1 MNLPENDWS
10 VLLVDDE
17 PQILLSSSLI
27 LRNAGFRKVETLND
41 SRLVLDF
48 LSRHTVAV
56 IVLDLFMPHLSGQEL
71 LVLLSGRYPHITT
84 IVMTAADKLETAVEC
99 MKEGAFDYLVKPVEK
114 NRLLSSVTAA
124 MEIQNLREQVSCLKQ
139 HFLDDRL
146 ENPSAFSRIATASKK
161 MRAIFQYC
169 EVIARSTQPILV
181 CGETGTGKELI
192 ARAIHDVSECPGRF
206 VALNSA
212 GLDDHVFSDTLF
224 GHRRG
229 AFTGA
234 DQERSGLVAT
244 AAGGTLFLD
253 EIGDLQESSQIKL
266 LRLLQE
272 QEYYPVGSDLPKK
285 CSARIVA
292 ATNRKLKE
300 MVAAG
305 TFRNDL
311 YFRLCAHQV
320 LIPPLRERREDIP
333 LLLEF
338 FLRKS
343 STVLKKKTP
352 KPPTELATLL
362 STYDFPGNVRELEAM
377 VIDAVARHVSGVL
390 SMKSFQA
397 VMAQTSLASRP
408 EREAFT
414 LETDALLAVFGG
426 FPSLKQAE
434 KILIEEA
441 LNRSGNNQ
449 GIAASLLGIT
459 RQALNKRMK
468 RGL

>member
-1 MNLPENDWS
+1 MNLTENDWS

-41 SRLVLDF
+41 SRLVPSF

-71 LVLLSGRYPHITT
+71 LALLSRRYTHIPT

-99 MKEGAFDYLVKPVEK
+99 MKAGAFDYLVKPVEK

-124 MEIQNLREQVSCLKQ
+124 MEIQNLREQVSSLKQ
-139 HFLDDRL
+139 QFLDDRL

-224 GHRRG
+224 GHKRG

-234 DQERSGLVAT
+234 DQERNGLVAT

-292 ATNRKLKE
+292 ATNRNLKE

-333 LLLEF
+333 LLLEL

-362 STYDFPGNVRELEAM
+362 STYDFPGNVRELETM

-397 VMAQTSLASRP
+397 VMAQASLAYRP
-408 EREAFT
+408 EREAFS

-434 KILIEEA
+434 EILIEEA

-459 RQALNKRMK
+459 RQALNKRLK
-468 RGL
+468 RSM